1 MTKDKLIKLLYFN
14 LDKLKLKLNLYFDSL
29 PQSYILKLTKSFF
42 FVNRVGVN

>member
-14 LDKLKLKLNLYFDSL
+14 LDKLKLNSYFDSL
-29 PQSYILKLTKSFF
+29 PQPYILKLTKSFF